1 MKLLIENWQNFLLLE
16 NLNKVTKLCIF
27 DFDETVAFSDTIT
40 NVTDKNTGKTFQI
53 TTQKQLD
60 DLDSQ
65 KGRYEFDFSPL
76 DIVTNAVENIS
87 VTKILRKRIAE
98 PNTGV
103 LILTARRKIVED
115 DIHRVLNSFDIST
128 DELYIVGL
136 DGKNKGEFVLEQIVQ
151 KYSNIK
157 QIEFYDDSLNNITA
171 MKLAKQLSD
180 LKKFDIYHVEHGRP
194 KLVN

>member
-1 MKLLIENWQNFLLLE
+1 M
-16 NLNKVTKLCIF
+16 
-27 DFDETVAFSDTIT
+27 
-40 NVTDKNTGKTFQI
+40 
-53 TTQKQLD
+53 
-60 DLDSQ
+60 
-65 KGRYEFDFSPL
+65 
-76 DIVTNAVENIS
+76 
-87 VTKILRKRIAE
+87 
-98 PNTGV
+98 
-103 LILTARRKIVED
+103 
-115 DIHRVLNSFDIST
+115 NSFDIST

>member
-1 MKLLIENWQNFLLLE
+1 MKQNAL
-16 NLNKVTKLCIF
+16 
-27 DFDETVAFSDTIT
+27 
-40 NVTDKNTGKTFQI
+40 
-53 TTQKQLD
+53 
-60 DLDSQ
+60 
-65 KGRYEFDFSPL
+65 
-76 DIVTNAVENIS
+76 
-87 VTKILRKRIAE
+87 
-98 PNTGV
+98 
-103 LILTARRKIVED
+103 
-115 DIHRVLNSFDIST
+115 
-128 DELYIVGL
+128 VGL